1 MAKEEWLGVIGL
13 DEHKKSSTPETTYLF
28 QTTAHLEMLIKKST

>member
-13 DEHKKSSTPETTYLF
+13 DEHKKAALQKLHTCSRPP
-28 QTTAHLEMLIKKST
+28 LIWRC